1 MKGTTLTI
9 FVLAVLLIGGAA
21 GSLFYLENHEAIYYT
36 KIDNANMQKNSD
48 GEDLPY
54 EYTLES
60 YDQNGRKKELTF
72 KAGKELRQ
80 GAYLRLEVRALG
92 VHRWEEVSYAEL
104 PQKVQEKLP

>member
-1 MKGTTLTI
+1 MKGTILTI
-9 FVLAVLLIGGAA
+9 RVLAALLIGGAA
-21 GSLFYLENHEAIYYT
+21 GGLFYLENHEATYYT
-36 KIDNANMQKNSD
+36 KIDNANMRNSS

-60 YDQNGRKKELTF
+60 YDENGRKKELTF